1 MKPRVAVIDDLE
13 PARQVMARVLGHEF
27 TVPVYDSV
35 TAALAAFEADPP
47 DVIITDLRMPG
58 IDGLTGLRLFRD
70 KGIDAPVIV
79 MTAYASVETAVEAM
93 KAGAFEYLR
102 KPIDPEALELL
113 VRRAAE
119 HVGLRKENA
128 RLRRELQGAR
138 SPQGIVGKSPPML
151 QMLEV
156 IERVAPTDVPVLIEG
171 ESGTGKDLVAR
182 AIHAQSRRAAKPYV
196 ALNMAAVP
204 ESLAESELFGHEK
217 GAFSGA
223 AVARHGFFAEAEGG
237 TFFLDEIG
245 ALSSALQPKLLRVLQ
260 DGEYI
265 PVGSRQA
272 RKADVRIVCA
282 TNEDLKAKVAS
293 GAFREDLYYRIHV
306 MPVRLPALRQ
316 RREDIPLL
324 VDHFVSKHAQR
335 LNRPPLPASPEAL
348 RALLDYRWPG
358 NVRELEN
365 AIERALLLAKGDSL
379 RVEDLPPEVRVAEN
393 GVPEGSY
400 RRERDEWERHY
411 LEQTLREAGG
421 SVAKAAEVAGLH
433 RSTLY
438 EKLARHGLVT
448 DVPGP

>member
-1 MKPRVAVIDDLE
+1 
-13 PARQVMARVLGHEF
+13 
-27 TVPVYDSV
+27 
-35 TAALAAFEADPP
+35 
-47 DVIITDLRMPG
+47 
-58 IDGLTGLRLFRD
+58 
-70 KGIDAPVIV
+70 
-79 MTAYASVETAVEAM
+79 
-93 KAGAFEYLR
+93 
-102 KPIDPEALELL
+102 
-113 VRRAAE
+113 
-119 HVGLRKENA
+119 
-128 RLRRELQGAR
+128 
-138 SPQGIVGKSPPML
+138 
-151 QMLEV
+151 V

-182 AIHAQSRRAAKPYV
+182 AIHAQSRRAAKAFV

-223 AVARHGFFAEAEGG
+223 SSAQHGFFAEAEGG
-237 TFFLDEIG
+237 TLFLDEIG
-245 ALSSALQPKLLRVLQ
+245 ALIPALQPKLLRVLQ

-272 RKADVRIVCA
+272 RKADVRILCA

-306 MPVRLPALRQ
+306 MPVHLPALRQ

-324 VDHFVSKHAQR
+324 ADHFVRKHAQR
-335 LNRPPLPASPEAL
+335 LGRPPLPASPEAL

-365 AIERALLLAKGDSL
+365 AIERALLLAKGDAL
-379 RVEDLPPEVRVAEN
+379 RVEDLPPEVRVTEN
-393 GVPEGSY
+393 GELEGSY
-400 RRERDEWERHY
+400 RRERDEWERRY

-438 EKLARHGLVT
+438 EKLARHGLISPAET
-448 DVPGP
+448 PSAA